1 MYIVIVT
8 NALGDGGPLVLE
20 DDETH
25 MPSTFAT
32 IAEIAELRESHMLMA
47 CDWWA
52 FDCATGKTQLL
63 DA

>member
-8 NALGDGGPLVLE
+8 DALEDGGPLVLE
-20 DDETH
+20 NDQTG

-32 IAEIAELRESHMLMA
+32 ISEIQDLKDDHMLCA

-52 FDCATGKTQLL
+52 FDCETGKARLL